1 MRNVAKFIV
10 LTAILAL
17 SAPFGLMAQ
26 ECPAIKD
33 RTWQDLG
40 IIGGKTALYR
50 PVTTEERNAVMDVL
64 SLYAWAMDNRDSTTL
79 SDLFTDEGAYLLCR
93 IDSENPLALASKPGN
108 IAVHFDGIFAT
119 LNLSHAVAR
128 RVFSNVLMG
137 KRSTDEIDV
146 MLSVVV
152 FIQSLNI
159 SHPQIDYTAN
169 IFATLKFSGTVWKLK
184 IFKVITDDTGISIRA
199 R

>member
-1 MRNVAKFIV
+1 MRNVAKLIV

-26 ECPAIKD
+26 ECPPIKD
-33 RTWQDLG
+33 RTWHDLG

-79 SDLFTDEGAYLLCR
+79 SDLFTDEGEYFLCR
-93 IDSENPLALASKPGN
+93 MDSTTPLASASKPGN
-108 IAVHFDGIFAT
+108 ITVHFDGIFAT
-119 LNLSHAVAR
+119 LNLSQAVAR

-169 IFATLKFSGTVWKLK
+169 IFATLKVSGTVWKLK